1 MTTATELRKG
11 TQKRL
16 SPGRTKLMELVRS
29 VHFGRIENLTVR
41 CGEPVFNTGET
52 VVREVK
58 FGGENGPRA
67 GDNPRLAQ
75 TDRTREMFLHFDAF
89 RNCIIRFLEVKHG
102 KPFKMNVVAGTGE
115 TP

>member
-1 MTTATELRKG
+1 MKNAAELRQG
-11 TQKRL
+11 TRNRL

-58 FGGENGPRA
+58 FGGENGMRT
-67 GDNPRLAQ
+67 GDNPGVAL
-75 TDRTREMFLHFDAF
+75 TDKTREMFLHFDAF
-89 RNCIIRFLEVKHG
+89 RNCIIRYLEVKHG